1 MNKIKILRAK
11 NKISLK
17 QLAEK
22 TGLSI
27 GYLSHLENGSRNNP
41 SKEAMERIA
50 MALGKTVQ
58 EIFFPEEMEG
68 CANE

>member
-41 SKEAMERIA
+41 SKETMERIA
-50 MALGKTVQ
+50 KALGETVH
-58 EIFFPEEMEG
+58 ETFFPEERKGYM
-68 CANE
+68 NE